1 MAEVERITKI
11 QENSLKSASYRE
23 ILAEVEQ
30 FDSYVSTKGLVV
42 EKKRLILTREEV
54 YRYNVRI

>member
-30 FDSYVSTKGLVV
+30 FDRYVSTKGLVV